1 MQWMLIL
8 LVILG
13 GMGLSVEAGLLGPL
27 GGEVGDLWATFSIFG
42 TGAALTFL
50 LMLFFSPRNSP
61 SFFAQPTWQ
70 LLGGVLGPVYV
81 VILILATPAIG
92 IALTMI
98 GILAGQVFK
107 SLSLTTLGC
116 WAPRPERLTVNASSR
131 CFSSLPRWFW
141 LHRGNKMTLIMIML
155 AVCGGATLSI
165 QAAINGQLGSSVGV
179 FKSAFLTF
187 SVGALVTALLIF
199 FFEPKQAVTL
209 MDVPKWQLL
218 GALFG
223 VPYIVI
229 MVLAVQRIGTAVATV
244 AVIFGQL
251 TMSMLIDSFGWL
263 GNAVIPFSLSRLGAI
278 VCLAIA
284 LIFIYLSSKTPAEPV
299 PESE

>member
-1 MQWMLIL
+1 
-8 LVILG
+8 
-13 GMGLSVEAGLLGPL
+13 
-27 GGEVGDLWATFSIFG
+27 
-42 TGAALTFL
+42 
-50 LMLFFSPRNSP
+50 
-61 SFFAQPTWQ
+61 
-70 LLGGVLGPVYV
+70 
-81 VILILATPAIG
+81 
-92 IALTMI
+92 
-98 GILAGQVFK
+98 
-107 SLSLTTLGC
+107 
-116 WAPRPERLTVNASSR
+116 
-131 CFSSLPRWFW
+131 
-141 LHRGNKMTLIMIML
+141 MTLIMIML

-284 LIFIYLSSKTPAEPV
+284 LNFIYLSSKTPDEPA
-299 PESE
+299 PGSE

>member
-1 MQWMLIL
+1 
-8 LVILG
+8 
-13 GMGLSVEAGLLGPL
+13 
-27 GGEVGDLWATFSIFG
+27 
-42 TGAALTFL
+42 
-50 LMLFFSPRNSP
+50 
-61 SFFAQPTWQ
+61 
-70 LLGGVLGPVYV
+70 
-81 VILILATPAIG
+81 
-92 IALTMI
+92 
-98 GILAGQVFK
+98 
-107 SLSLTTLGC
+107 
-116 WAPRPERLTVNASSR
+116 
-131 CFSSLPRWFW
+131 
-141 LHRGNKMTLIMIML
+141 MTLIMIML
-155 AVCGGATLSI
+155 AVSGGATLSI

-299 PESE
+299 PGSE